1 MAGQSESSDNLSALE
16 NAGHVGQ
23 IRHDECLDVESEAR
37 SVVVEVHQAL
47 DCLRMS
53 VSASVYQK
61 CGSMALSVQQ
71 VGRTDQGS
79 TLPLGIRSHA
89 HQDRMAA
96 RGSHRLVGPKT

>member
-1 MAGQSESSDNLSALE
+1 MVAGQPGSSDNSLVLE

-71 VGRTDQGS
+71 VGRTDQGAF
-79 TLPLGIRSHA
+79 LGSRSHA

-96 RGSHRLVGPKT
+96 